1 MRILKRAIDVV
12 AALMLLVALAPL
24 FALLAIAIWVESGT
38 PVIFRCRRFGQGGA
52 VFTMYKFRTMALGA
66 EDALESL
73 GSRNVGQGMVKIA
86 NDPRVTPL
94 GGLLRRFSL
103 DELPQLWNVVRGDMS
118 LVGPRPHQ
126 LGEVSLEHRVH
137 RQRLAMQPGIT
148 GLWQVRARTD
158 PSLTVRV
165 RYDLEYI
172 ARWSLLLDARI
183 LLQTVAAVLRGEGGQ
198 LMPARVAGGAPS
210 ADDLGLAHPASGE
223 PPVYITLS

>member
-38 PVIFRCRRFGQGGA
+38 PVIFRCRRFGRGGA

-73 GSRNVGQGMVKIA
+73 GSRNLGEGMVKIA

-94 GGLLRRFSL
+94 GRLLRRFSL

-126 LGEVSLEHRVH
+126 LGEVSLEHGVH
-137 RQRLAMQPGIT
+137 RQRLAMRPGIT

-158 PSLTVRV
+158 PSLKVRV

-183 LLQTVAAVLRGEGGQ
+183 LLATAAVVLRGEGGQ
-198 LMPARVAGGAPS
+198 LMPSHGTAGAAS
-210 ADDLGLAHPASGE
+210 ADDLELARPASGE
-223 PPVYITLS
+223 PPLYITLS